1 MEDGGSIVSFLIE
14 STMENKTKKTESKK
28 ILIIEDQEV
37 FIEMFGGKLKQDGFS
52 VSAARNGAWGIKEA
66 MHEDFDLLIIDMVM
80 PAMNGEEVVAK
91 LRMEEKTRNIPIIVL
106 SASVDEETQKRVEQ
120 MGIQAFFVKTR
131 ITPSDLSREAK
142 DLLGVGC

>member
-1 MEDGGSIVSFLIE
+1 
-14 STMENKTKKTESKK
+14 MENKAKKIENKK

-37 FIEMFGGKLKQDGFS
+37 FVEMFGGKLKQDGFS

-66 MHEDFDLLIIDMVM
+66 MQEDFDLIIIDMVM

-91 LRMEEKTRNIPIIVL
+91 LRMEEKTKHIPIIVL

-131 ITPSDLSREAK
+131 ITPSDLSKEAM
-142 DLLGVGC
+142 DIVGRSG

>member
-1 MEDGGSIVSFLIE
+1 
-14 STMENKTKKTESKK
+14 MENKTKKTESKK
-28 ILIIEDQEV
+28 ILIIEDQDV
-37 FIEMFGGKLKQDGFS
+37 FIEMFGGKLKQDGFA
-52 VSAARNGAWGIKEA
+52 VSAAKNGDWGIKEA
-66 MHEDFDLLIIDMVM
+66 MREDFDLFIIDMMM
-80 PAMNGEEVVAK
+80 PVMNGEEVVAK

-142 DLLGVGC
+142 DLLGVGS